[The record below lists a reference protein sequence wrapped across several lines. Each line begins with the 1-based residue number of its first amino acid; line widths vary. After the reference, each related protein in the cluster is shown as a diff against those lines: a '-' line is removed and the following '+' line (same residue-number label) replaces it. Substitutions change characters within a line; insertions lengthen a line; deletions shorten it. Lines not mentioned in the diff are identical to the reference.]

1 MIPGFVNFIPLIQ
14 DKSDFENDLIE
25 ILFESYYN
33 IRDVDSSENNHGVL
47 TKLKYVDLLRL
58 EEVTE

>member
-1 MIPGFVNFIPLIQ
+1 MIPGIVNFIPLIQ
-14 DKSDFENDLIE
+14 DKIDFENDLIE